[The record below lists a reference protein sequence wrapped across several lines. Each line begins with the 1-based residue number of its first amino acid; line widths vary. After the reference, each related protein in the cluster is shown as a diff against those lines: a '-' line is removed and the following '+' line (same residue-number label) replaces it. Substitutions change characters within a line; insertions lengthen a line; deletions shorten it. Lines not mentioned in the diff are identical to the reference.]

1 MPCLLLPAPWGTAIA
16 GLMAV
21 FALLLPFRFPFLEK
35 AYVWL
40 ANHPLADGKF
50 FFFIFALIP
59 VQTLF
64 TYNWLILP
72 QGALFNTL

>member
-1 MPCLLLPAPWGTAIA
+1 MRAWAMQPIYL
-16 GLMAV
+16 
-21 FALLLPFRFPFLEK
+21 R
-35 AYVWL
+35 WL
-40 ANHPLADGKF
+40 ANHPLADAKF

-72 QGALFNTL
+72 QYLERAFEGWLVSE